1 MTRVFK
7 GALLLAL
14 CTLAGCV
21 VNLAFDMQRTV
32 AVASSGGATS
42 VSQSQLVNLGDY
54 KEIQDHRGSIQSL
67 DLDSV
72 DVVVQTVDLANR
84 ATSLNGTVSVR
95 KSLDDPSEVPVQ
107 VGSLSSFKISQGS
120 TAHLPGSPALD
131 AFIYQQLQNGGTF
144 YVVVS
149 GDIDQAP
156 IDVVLN
162 VTLHASM
169 GYDAG
174 L

>member
-1 MTRVFK
+1 MKTNRGVFT

-42 VSQSQLVNLGDY
+42 VSQSQLVNLSDY
-54 KEIQDHRGSIQSL
+54 KEIRDHQGSIQSL

-72 DVVVQTVDLANR
+72 DITAQTVNPANR
-84 ATSLNGTVSVR
+84 ATLVNGTVSVR
-95 KSLDDPSEVPVQ
+95 KSLNDANETPVPV
-107 VGSLSSFKISQGS
+107 GTLSNFKVSQGS

-131 AFIYQQLQNGGTF
+131 
-144 YVVVS
+144 
-149 GDIDQAP
+149 
-156 IDVVLN
+156 
-162 VTLHASM
+162 
-169 GYDAG
+169 
-174 L
+174 